1 MWAIS
6 ADSKITALTKPDQP
20 TATRKHNTEEDT
32 REAHGRSIKQAAK
45 APPTTKL
52 RFLRPMCAHAAFT
65 TVGAPTT
72 TPDSAYMFEIGFRSN
87 PFGIAVHIGWPTASG
102 CWLDIN

>member
-1 MWAIS
+1 M
-6 ADSKITALTKPDQP
+6 ALTKPDQP

-32 REAHGRSIKQAAK
+32 RAAHGRHSKQAAK

-52 RFLRPMCAHAAFT
+52 RFFRPMCVHTAFT

-72 TPDSAYMFEIGFRSN
+72 TPDSACMLEIGFR
-87 PFGIAVHIGWPTASG
+87 
-102 CWLDIN
+102 

>member
-1 MWAIS
+1 MSQRNINTYYTENKNDVCQQVWAILI
-6 ADSKITALTKPDQP
+6 DSKLMAFTKPDQP

-32 REAHGRSIKQAAK
+32 REAHGRHSKQAAK

-72 TPDSAYMFEIGFRSN
+72 TPDSAYMFEIGFR
-87 PFGIAVHIGWPTASG
+87 
-102 CWLDIN
+102 